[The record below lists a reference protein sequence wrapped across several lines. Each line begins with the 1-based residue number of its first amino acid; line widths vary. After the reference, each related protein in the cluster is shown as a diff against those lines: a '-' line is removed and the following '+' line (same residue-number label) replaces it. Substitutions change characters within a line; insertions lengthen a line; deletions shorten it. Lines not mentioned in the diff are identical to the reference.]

1 MEAIDKLMNHLK
13 ERFPKGKWNKVGKK
27 IKNRYKEFNSV
38 SGGGKNKRGKTP
50 TANMRSMTYAARAA
64 IRRIMKYGSG
74 RAQTRFGTPQ
84 AQEAFNRYINSIIG
98 DVPPGARAQMTLL
111 QRGANMARFTEYTD
125 AQVNRLQENL
135 FNLFCQDYERLDGI
149 RRQER
154 SERHRIDSD
163 NWAHN
168 AFMRYRI
175 FISGLTFAF
184 GVYAS
189 YWAFHRFNRPTAV
202 AQELVESVL
211 NIASYRHNQP
221 SPNTEALPSPS
232 PSLEQ
237 LQLPCSD
244 GFFTCGYNWA
254 TGQPSQSQI
263 PEAPAELLE
272 LPPPD
277 RTTVQA
283 IGDWIY
289 NTAGSALS
297 SVTSSTKK
305 VGGGLFYVFGSLV
318 DIIEELVD
326 IGAILPGLAVGL
338 ITFLFFTLVS
348 IIMLYG
354 ISVCGVGIIPPPDP
368 PRGPPG
374 PDKRPPPPPGPS
386 GPKKIPIKP
395 DYSAA
400 MGKKRNTFKFPDKA
414 TAGGRKRR
422 KRTKRK
428 KRRTRKKTKR
438 RRRTRRRR
446 KRRNYTKRQ
455 IGCNRRK

>member
-1 MEAIDKLMNHLK
+1 MEAIDKLMNHFK
-13 ERFPKGKWNKVGKK
+13 EIFPKGNWNKVGDE
-27 IKNRYKEFNSV
+27 IKERYKKFKSV
-38 SGGGKNKRGKTP
+38 SGGGQKKRGKSES
-50 TANMRSMTYAARAA
+50 ASVRSSMTYAARAA
-64 IRRIMKYGSG
+64 IRRIMTYGTG

-111 QRGANMARFTEYTD
+111 QRGANMARSTDYTD
-125 AQVNRLQENL
+125 TRVQENL
-135 FNLFCQDYERLDGI
+135 FNIFCQDYERLDGI

-244 GFFTCGYNWA
+244 DFFTCGYNWA
-254 TGQPSQSQI
+254 TGQPPSQI

-428 KRRTRKKTKR
+428 RRRTRKKTKR
-438 RRRTRRRR
+438 RKRRTRRRR

>member
-1 MEAIDKLMNHLK
+1 MEAIDKLMNHFK
-13 ERFPKGKWNKVGKK
+13 KRFPKGNWNKVGDK
-27 IKNRYKEFNSV
+27 IKKRYKEFKSI
-38 SGGGKNKRGKTP
+38 SGGSKNKRGKSESASVRT
-50 TANMRSMTYAARAA
+50 MTHAARAA
-64 IRRIMKYGSG
+64 IRRIMAYGRG
-74 RAQTRFGTPQ
+74 RAQTRFGPE

-111 QRGANMARFTEYTD
+111 QRGANMARSTDYTD
-125 AQVNRLQENL
+125 TQVQENL

-149 RRQER
+149 LRQER
-154 SERHRIDSD
+154 SERHRIDSE
-163 NWAHN
+163 NWARN

-184 GVYAS
+184 GLYAS

-211 NIASYRHNQP
+211 SIASYKHNQP

-232 PSLEQ
+232 PSPSPEQ
-237 LQLPCSD
+237 LQLPCTD

-254 TGQPSQSQI
+254 RGQPSPSQI
-263 PEAPAELLE
+263 PEAPAPAPA
-272 LPPPD
+272 LPAPN

-289 NTAGSALS
+289 NTAGSVLS
-297 SVTSSTKK
+297 SATTATKT

-326 IGAILPGLAVGL
+326 LGAILPGLAVGL
-338 ITFLFFTLVS
+338 ITFLFFTFVSLIILYGFSFCGVS
-348 IIMLYG
+348 I
-354 ISVCGVGIIPPPDP
+354 VPPPDP

-386 GPKKIPIKP
+386 GPKRIPIKH
-395 DYSAA
+395 DFSAA
-400 MGKKRNTFKFPDKA
+400 MGKKKNTFKFPTKV
-414 TAGGRKRR
+414 GGRKRR

-438 RRRTRRRR
+438 RRRKTRRR

>member
-13 ERFPKGKWNKVGKK
+13 KRFPKGNWNKVGNK
-27 IKNRYKEFNSV
+27 IKKRYKEFKSKSI
-38 SGGGKNKRGKTP
+38 SGGGQKKREKTP
-50 TANMRSMTYAARAA
+50 TANIRSMTHAARAA
-64 IRRIMKYGSG
+64 IRRIMNYGSAH
-74 RAQTRFGTPQ
+74 AQTRFGPQ
-84 AQEAFNRYINSIIG
+84 AQEAFNTYINSILG
-98 DVPPGARAQMTLL
+98 DVPVGARAQMTLL
-111 QRGANMARFTEYTD
+111 QRGANMARNTDYTD
-125 AQVNRLQENL
+125 TQVQENL

-149 RRQER
+149 LRQER
-154 SERHRIDSD
+154 SEMHRIDSD
-163 NWAHN
+163 NWARN

-184 GVYAS
+184 GLYAS
-189 YWAFHRFNRPTAV
+189 YWAFHRFNRPTIV

-221 SPNTEALPSPS
+221 SPNTEALPTPS
-232 PSLEQ
+232 PTPEQ

-244 GFFTCGYNWA
+244 GFFACGYNWA
-254 TGQPSQSQI
+254 RGQPSPSQI
-263 PEAPAELLE
+263 PEAPAELPA
-272 LPPPD
+272 LPAPD

-283 IGDWIY
+283 IGDWIS
-289 NTAGSALS
+289 NTASSALS

-386 GPKKIPIKP
+386 GPKRTPIKP
-395 DYSAA
+395 DFSAA
-400 MGKKRNTFKFPDKA
+400 MGKKKTEFKFPT

-438 RRRTRRRR
+438 RRKRR
-446 KRRNYTKRQ
+446 KTKRKKRKRNYTKRQ